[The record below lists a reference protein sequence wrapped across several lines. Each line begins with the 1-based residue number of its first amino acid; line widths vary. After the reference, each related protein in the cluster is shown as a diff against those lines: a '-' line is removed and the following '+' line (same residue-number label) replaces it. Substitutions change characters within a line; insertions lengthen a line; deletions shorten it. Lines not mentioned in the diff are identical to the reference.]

1 MRKKIHTSK
10 RAQVSS
16 QVFTY
21 MMAAIIIA
29 AMVFVGF
36 NGIAKILK
44 TFQGAPL
51 EKFESD
57 LRKQISSTSTSY
69 MSVELFE
76 FTLPSKYDEICF
88 IDSLNVGSIESSVA
102 ENSVIKNKIQS
113 KVEENIFLIQ
123 DGDVLEAYY
132 IEDVDVLDDYV
143 CVENQGRLGIWFQ
156 GTGKHACL
164 KLTQNEACE

>member
-1 MRKKIHTSK
+1 M
-10 RAQVSS
+10 
-16 QVFTY
+16 
-21 MMAAIIIA
+21 
-29 AMVFVGF
+29 
-36 NGIAKILK
+36 
-44 TFQGAPL
+44 
-51 EKFESD
+51 
-57 LRKQISSTSTSY
+57 
-69 MSVELFE
+69 
-76 FTLPSKYDEICF
+76 
-88 IDSLNVGSIESSVA
+88 GSIESSAA